1 MGQEKSSSSRR
12 DKHLAAVDTS
22 AMYLLYPS
30 SSRIGG
36 TASMYL
42 PLNQTEQSSTIRV
55 LYKRYVWSVRD
66 RDFRTVLAREGQ
78 HSLRSVPLTYTPQGF
93 Q

>member
-1 MGQEKSSSSRR
+1 
-12 DKHLAAVDTS
+12 
-22 AMYLLYPS
+22 
-30 SSRIGG
+30 
-36 TASMYL
+36 MYL

-66 RDFRTVLAREGQ
+66 RDFGTVLAREGQ

>member
-1 MGQEKSSSSRR
+1 
-12 DKHLAAVDTS
+12 
-22 AMYLLYPS
+22 
-30 SSRIGG
+30 
-36 TASMYL
+36 MYL